1 LLICAAPTHDVDDV
15 GQKGEVMIVT
25 SGSFATFAKVAS
37 MDFSWLANVPLVTLK
52 TIWSTSPDFA
62 LNPDWS
68 RVRACTEFVPGK
80 LKVFE

>member
-1 LLICAAPTHDVDDV
+1 LKKLTVANAIFPFLLICAAPAQDDAEDA
-15 GQKGEVMIVT
+15 GQKGDVTTVT

-62 LNPDWS
+62 LNPD
-68 RVRACTEFVPGK
+68 
-80 LKVFE
+80 